1 MKPQLEELAVQAI
14 VVSELGGPEVLRL
27 REHPAPVPG
36 PGQILVDIGA
46 AGVNFMD
53 TGARRPGSA
62 ATRPVPFVPGVEAAG
77 PVRELG
83 AGVTDFAV
91 GDRVTW
97 VYAYGTYAEQ
107 IALPVAAAVP
117 VPAGVSDEI
126 AAAVMMQGLSA
137 QHFAT
142 EAAPVQPGQTVL
154 VHAAAGGLGQILVQ
168 LIKMRGGR
176 VIGLVSREDKVK
188 AARRAGADE
197 VLVSAGDRFV
207 EPVLDLTSGQGVDTV
222 FDGGGETTFWASTR
236 VARRHGTVLYYG
248 AVIGQ
253 PPVVNLRQLP
263 SSIKICY
270 PTFVDHVPT
279 REALLARS
287 AELLTMVRDGQL
299 TIEIGGRYPLAQ
311 AAQAH
316 RDLESRATTGKLLLL
331 P

>member
-1 MKPQLEELAVQAI
+1 MKAI
-14 VVSELGGPEVLRL
+14 VVSELGDPEVLRL
-27 REHPAPVPG
+27 REQPAPVPG
-36 PGQILVDIGA
+36 PGQILVDISA

-77 PVRELG
+77 WVRELG
-83 AGVTDFAV
+83 AGVSDFAV

-107 IALPVAAAVP
+107 IALPASAAVP

-207 EPVLDLTSGQGVDTV
+207 QPVLDLTSGQGVDTV

-236 VARRHGTVLYYG
+236 VTRRHGTVLYYG

-263 SSIKICY
+263 NSIKICY
-270 PTFVDHVPT
+270 PTFLDHVPT

-287 AELLTMVRDGQL
+287 AELLTLVRDGLL
-299 TIEIGGRYPLAQ
+299 TIEIGGRYPLAE
-311 AAQAH
+311 AAEAH

>member
-1 MKPQLEELAVQAI
+1 MKPQLEELAVKAI
-14 VVSELGGPEVLRL
+14 VVSELGDPEVLRL
-27 REHPAPVPG
+27 REQPAPVPG
-36 PGQILVDIGA
+36 PGQILVDISA

-77 PVRELG
+77 SVRELG
-83 AGVTDFAV
+83 AGVSDFAV

-107 IALPVAAAVP
+107 IALPASAAVP
-117 VPAGVSDEI
+117 VPAGVSDQI

-207 EPVLDLTSGQGVDTV
+207 QPVLDLTSGQGVDTV

-236 VARRHGTVLYYG
+236 VTRRHGTVLYYG
-248 AVIGQ
+248 AVIGE

-263 SSIKICY
+263 NSIKICY
-270 PTFVDHVPT
+270 PTFLDHVPT

-287 AELLTMVRDGQL
+287 AELLTLVRDGLL
-299 TIEIGGRYPLAQ
+299 TIEIGGRYPLAE
-311 AAQAH
+311 AARAH

>member
-1 MKPQLEELAVQAI
+1 VKAI
-14 VVSELGGPEVLRL
+14 VVSELGDPEVLRL
-27 REHPAPVPG
+27 REQPAPVPG
-36 PGQILVDIGA
+36 PGQILVDISA

-77 PVRELG
+77 SVRELG
-83 AGVTDFAV
+83 AGVSDFAV

-107 IALPVAAAVP
+107 IALPASAAVP

-188 AARRAGADE
+188 AARGAGADE

-207 EPVLDLTSGQGVDTV
+207 QPVLDLTSGQGVDTV

-236 VARRHGTVLYYG
+236 VTRRHGTVLYYG

-263 SSIKICY
+263 NSIKMCY
-270 PTFVDHVPT
+270 PTFFDHVPT

-287 AELLTMVRDGQL
+287 AELLALVRDGRL
-299 TIEIGGRYPLAQ
+299 TIEIGGRYPLAE
-311 AAQAH
+311 AARAH

>member
-1 MKPQLEELAVQAI
+1 MKAI
-14 VVSELGGPEVLRL
+14 VVSELGDPEVLRL
-27 REHPAPVPG
+27 REQPAPVPG
-36 PGQILVDIGA
+36 PGQILVDISA

-77 PVRELG
+77 WVRELG
-83 AGVTDFAV
+83 AGVSDFAV

-107 IALPVAAAVP
+107 IALPASAAVP

-188 AARRAGADE
+188 AARGAGADE

-207 EPVLDLTSGQGVDTV
+207 QPVLDLTSGQGVDTV
-222 FDGGGETTFWASTR
+222 FDGGGESTFWASTR
-236 VARRHGTVLYYG
+236 VTRRHGTVLYYG

-263 SSIKICY
+263 NSIKICY
-270 PTFVDHVPT
+270 PTFLDHVPT

-287 AELLTMVRDGQL
+287 AELLALVRDGLL
-299 TIEIGGRYPLAQ
+299 TIEIGGRYPLAE
-311 AAQAH
+311 AARAH

>member
-1 MKPQLEELAVQAI
+1 
-14 VVSELGGPEVLRL
+14 
-27 REHPAPVPG
+27 
-36 PGQILVDIGA
+36 
-46 AGVNFMD
+46 MD
-53 TGARRPGSA
+53 TGARKPGSA

-77 PVRELG
+77 SVRELG

-107 IALPVAAAVP
+107 IALPAAAAVP

-176 VIGLVSREDKVK
+176 VIGLVSREDKVE
-188 AARRAGADE
+188 AARKAGADE
-197 VLVSAGDRFV
+197 VLVLAGDRFV
-207 EPVLDLTSGQGVDTV
+207 QPVLHLTSGQGVDTV

-263 SSIKICY
+263 NSIKICY

-287 AELLTMVRDGQL
+287 AELLTLVRDGRL

-331 P
+331 PESQAHR

>member
-1 MKPQLEELAVQAI
+1 MKPQLEELAVKAI
-14 VVSELGGPEVLRL
+14 VVSELGDPEVLRL
-27 REHPAPVPG
+27 REQPAPVPG
-36 PGQILVDIGA
+36 PGQILVDISA

-77 PVRELG
+77 WVRELG
-83 AGVTDFAV
+83 AGVSDFAV

-107 IALPVAAAVP
+107 IALPASAAVP
-117 VPAGVSDEI
+117 VPAGVSDQI

-176 VIGLVSREDKVK
+176 VISLVSREDKVK

-207 EPVLDLTSGQGVDTV
+207 QPVLDLTSGQGVDTV

-236 VARRHGTVLYYG
+236 VTRRHGTVLYYG
-248 AVIGQ
+248 AVIGE

-263 SSIKICY
+263 NSIKICY
-270 PTFVDHVPT
+270 PTFLDHVPT

-287 AELLTMVRDGQL
+287 AELLTLVRDGLL
-299 TIEIGGRYPLAQ
+299 TIEIGGRYPLAE
-311 AAQAH
+311 AARAH

>member
-1 MKPQLEELAVQAI
+1 VKAI
-14 VVSELGGPEVLRL
+14 VVSELGDPEVLRL
-27 REHPAPVPG
+27 REQPAPVPG
-36 PGQILVDIGA
+36 PGQILVDISA

-77 PVRELG
+77 SVRELG
-83 AGVTDFAV
+83 AGVSDFAV

-107 IALPVAAAVP
+107 IALPTSAAVP

-188 AARRAGADE
+188 AARGAGADE

-207 EPVLDLTSGQGVDTV
+207 QPVLDLTSGQGVDTV
-222 FDGGGETTFWASTR
+222 FDGGGESTFWASTR
-236 VARRHGTVLYYG
+236 VTRRHGTVLYYG

-263 SSIKICY
+263 NSIKICY
-270 PTFVDHVPT
+270 PTFLDHVPT

-287 AELLTMVRDGQL
+287 AELLTLVRDGLL
-299 TIEIGGRYPLAQ
+299 TIEIGGRYPLAE
-311 AAQAH
+311 AARAH

>member
-1 MKPQLEELAVQAI
+1 MKPQLEELVVKAI
-14 VVSELGGPEVLRL
+14 VVSELGGPEVLGSS
-27 REHPAPVPG
+27 EQPAPVPG
-36 PGQILVDIGA
+36 PGQILVDISA

-53 TGARRPGSA
+53 TGARRPGTA
-62 ATRPVPFVPGVEAAG
+62 ASRPVPFVPGVEAAG
-77 PVRELG
+77 SVRELG

-107 IALPVAAAVP
+107 IALPAAAAVP

-168 LIKMRGGR
+168 LIKLRGGR

-207 EPVLDLTSGQGVDTV
+207 QPVLDLTSGQGVDTV

-263 SSIKICY
+263 NSIKICY
-270 PTFVDHVPT
+270 PTFLDHVPT

-287 AELLTMVRDGQL
+287 AELLTLVSDGLL
-299 TIEIGGRYPLAQ
+299 TIEIGGRYPLAE

>member
-1 MKPQLEELAVQAI
+1 VKAI
-14 VVSELGGPEVLRL
+14 VVSELGDPEVLRL
-27 REHPAPVPG
+27 REQPAPVPG
-36 PGQILVDIGA
+36 PGQILVDISA

-77 PVRELG
+77 WVRELG
-83 AGVTDFAV
+83 AGVSDFAV

-107 IALPVAAAVP
+107 IALPASAAVP

-188 AARRAGADE
+188 AVRGAGADE

-207 EPVLDLTSGQGVDTV
+207 QPVLDLTSGQGVDTV
-222 FDGGGETTFWASTR
+222 FDGGGESTFWASTR
-236 VARRHGTVLYYG
+236 VTRRHGTVLYYG

-263 SSIKICY
+263 NSIKICY
-270 PTFVDHVPT
+270 PTFLDHVPT

-287 AELLTMVRDGQL
+287 AELLALVRDGLL
-299 TIEIGGRYPLAQ
+299 TIEIGGRYPLAE
-311 AAQAH
+311 AARAH

>member
-14 VVSELGGPEVLRL
+14 VVSELGGPEVLR
-27 REHPAPVPG
+27 RSEQPAPVPG
-36 PGQILVDIGA
+36 PGEILVDIGA

-77 PVRELG
+77 WVRELG

-107 IALPVAAAVP
+107 IALPAAAAVP
-117 VPAGVSDEI
+117 VPDGVSYEI

-188 AARRAGADE
+188 AAG
-197 VLVSAGDRFV
+197 GRFV
-207 EPVLDLTSGQGVDTV
+207 APVLDLTSGQGVDTV

-263 SSIKICY
+263 NSIKICY
-270 PTFVDHVPT
+270 PTFLDHVPT

-287 AELLTMVRDGQL
+287 AELLTLVREGLL
-299 TIEIGGRYPLAQ
+299 TIEIGGRYPLAE

-316 RDLESRATTGKLLLL
+316 WDLESRATTGKLLLL

>member
-1 MKPQLEELAVQAI
+1 VQAI
-14 VVSELGGPEVLRL
+14 VVEELGGPEVLRL
-27 REHPAPVPG
+27 SEQPAPVPG
-36 PGQILVDIGA
+36 PGQILVDISA

-77 PVRELG
+77 SVRELG

-107 IALPVAAAVP
+107 IALPATAAVP
-117 VPAGVSDEI
+117 IPAGVSDEV

-168 LIKMRGGR
+168 LVKMRGGR

-188 AARRAGADE
+188 AARGAGADE

-236 VARRHGTVLYYG
+236 VTRRHGTVLYYG

-263 SSIKICY
+263 NSIKVCY

-287 AELLTMVRDGQL
+287 AELLTLVRDGRL

>member
-1 MKPQLEELAVQAI
+1 MKAI
-14 VVSELGGPEVLRL
+14 VVSELGDPEVLRL
-27 REHPAPVPG
+27 REQPAPVPG
-36 PGQILVDIGA
+36 PGQILVDISA

-77 PVRELG
+77 SVRELG
-83 AGVTDFAV
+83 AGVSDFAV

-107 IALPVAAAVP
+107 IALPASAAVP

-188 AARRAGADE
+188 AARGAGADE

-207 EPVLDLTSGQGVDTV
+207 QPVLDLTSGQGVDTV

-236 VARRHGTVLYYG
+236 VTRRHGTVLYYG

-263 SSIKICY
+263 NSIKICY
-270 PTFVDHVPT
+270 PTFFDHVPT

-287 AELLTMVRDGQL
+287 AELLALVRDGRL
-299 TIEIGGRYPLAQ
+299 TIEIGGRYPLAE
-311 AAQAH
+311 AARAH

>member
-1 MKPQLEELAVQAI
+1 MKPQLEELAVKAI
-14 VVSELGGPEVLRL
+14 VVSELGDPEVLRL
-27 REHPAPVPG
+27 REQPAPVPG
-36 PGQILVDIGA
+36 PGQILVDISA

-77 PVRELG
+77 SVRELG
-83 AGVTDFAV
+83 AGVSDFAV

-107 IALPVAAAVP
+107 IALPASAAVP

-168 LIKMRGGR
+168 LIKLRGGR

-207 EPVLDLTSGQGVDTV
+207 QPVLDLTSGQGVDTV

-263 SSIKICY
+263 NSIKICY
-270 PTFVDHVPT
+270 PTFLDHVPT

-287 AELLTMVRDGQL
+287 AELLTLVRDGLL
-299 TIEIGGRYPLAQ
+299 TIEIGGRYPLAE

>member
-1 MKPQLEELAVQAI
+1 MKAI
-14 VVSELGGPEVLRL
+14 VVSELGDPEVLRL
-27 REHPAPVPG
+27 REQPAPVPG
-36 PGQILVDIGA
+36 PGQILVDISA

-77 PVRELG
+77 SVRELG
-83 AGVTDFAV
+83 AGVSDFAV

-107 IALPVAAAVP
+107 IALPASAAVP

-207 EPVLDLTSGQGVDTV
+207 QPVLDLTSGQGVDTV

-236 VARRHGTVLYYG
+236 VTRRHGTVLYYG

-263 SSIKICY
+263 NSIKICY
-270 PTFVDHVPT
+270 PTFFDHVPT

-287 AELLTMVRDGQL
+287 AELLALVRDGRL
-299 TIEIGGRYPLAQ
+299 TIEIGGRYPLAE
-311 AAQAH
+311 AARAH

>member
-1 MKPQLEELAVQAI
+1 MKPQLEELAVKAI
-14 VVSELGGPEVLRL
+14 VVSELGDPEVLRL
-27 REHPAPVPG
+27 REQPAPVPG
-36 PGQILVDIGA
+36 PGQILVDISA

-77 PVRELG
+77 WVRELG
-83 AGVTDFAV
+83 AGVSDFAV

-107 IALPVAAAVP
+107 IALPASAAVP
-117 VPAGVSDEI
+117 VPAGVSDQI

-207 EPVLDLTSGQGVDTV
+207 QPVLDLTSGQGVDTV

-236 VARRHGTVLYYG
+236 VTRRHGTVLYYG
-248 AVIGQ
+248 AVIGE

-263 SSIKICY
+263 NSIKICY
-270 PTFVDHVPT
+270 PTFLDHVPT

-287 AELLTMVRDGQL
+287 AELLTLVRDGLL
-299 TIEIGGRYPLAQ
+299 TIEIGGRYPLAE
-311 AAQAH
+311 AARAH

>member
-1 MKPQLEELAVQAI
+1 VKAI
-14 VVSELGGPEVLRL
+14 VVSELGDPEVLRL
-27 REHPAPVPG
+27 REQPAPVPG
-36 PGQILVDIGA
+36 PGQILVDISA

-77 PVRELG
+77 WVRELG
-83 AGVTDFAV
+83 AGVSDFAV

-107 IALPVAAAVP
+107 IALPASAAVP

-188 AARRAGADE
+188 AARGAGADE

-207 EPVLDLTSGQGVDTV
+207 QPVLDLTSGQGVDTV
-222 FDGGGETTFWASTR
+222 FDGGGESTFWASTR
-236 VARRHGTVLYYG
+236 VTRRHGTVLYYG

-263 SSIKICY
+263 NSIKICY
-270 PTFVDHVPT
+270 PTFLDHVPT

-287 AELLTMVRDGQL
+287 AELLALVRDGLL
-299 TIEIGGRYPLAQ
+299 TIEIGGRYPLAE
-311 AAQAH
+311 AARAH

>member
-14 VVSELGGPEVLRL
+14 VVSELGGPEVLR
-27 REHPAPVPG
+27 RSEQPAPVPG
-36 PGQILVDIGA
+36 PGEILVDIGA

-77 PVRELG
+77 WVRELG

-107 IALPVAAAVP
+107 IALPAAAAVP
-117 VPAGVSDEI
+117 VPDGVSYEI

-197 VLVSAGDRFV
+197 VLVSAGGRFV
-207 EPVLDLTSGQGVDTV
+207 APVLDLTSGQGVDTV

-263 SSIKICY
+263 NSIKICY
-270 PTFVDHVPT
+270 PTFLDHVPT

-287 AELLTMVRDGQL
+287 AELLTLVREGLL
-299 TIEIGGRYPLAQ
+299 TIEIGGRYPLAE

-316 RDLESRATTGKLLLL
+316 WDLESRATTGKLLLL

>member
-1 MKPQLEELAVQAI
+1 
-14 VVSELGGPEVLRL
+14 
-27 REHPAPVPG
+27 
-36 PGQILVDIGA
+36 
-46 AGVNFMD
+46 MD
-53 TGARRPGSA
+53 TGARKPGSA

-77 PVRELG
+77 SVRELG

-107 IALPVAAAVP
+107 IALPAAAAVP

-176 VIGLVSREDKVK
+176 VIGLVSREDKVE
-188 AARRAGADE
+188 AARKAGADE
-197 VLVSAGDRFV
+197 VLVLAGDRFV
-207 EPVLDLTSGQGVDTV
+207 HPVLHLTSGQGVDTV

-248 AVIGQ
+248 VRGGDRPAASGQ
-253 PPVVNLRQLP
+253 SAAAAEQHQDLLPDLRRPCAHARGAAGALGRVAHPGQGWP
-263 SSIKICY
+263 A
-270 PTFVDHVPT
+270 DHRDRRPLSAGAGGPGAPGSGV
-279 REALLARS
+279 ARDH
-287 AELLTMVRDGQL
+287 R
-299 TIEIGGRYPLAQ
+299 Q
-311 AAQAH
+311 AAVAALN
-316 RDLESRATTGKLLLL
+316 REPRR
-331 P
+331 